1 MPIIRASRLMGMRSP
16 KVFIRMPRPNGYWA
30 FNPRIHGVTL
40 FRRNFFRDNEQVKRM
55 NTEQLQ
61 TFDLYD
67 LNVEFDERPSMP
79 ALGNVTEAEHRA
91 GLHLA
96 AIHRMHLRDM
106 QRLAHILEQ
115 VEQGG
120 VLPEVFAS
128 EVSNVELTRN
138 MRIFGTM
145 CGRECQVLTF
155 HHDAEE
161 HMMFPQL
168 EQQNIQA
175 LTRVVDR
182 LKQEHL
188 IVHELITRLETA
200 AQALVQNP
208 DEHNFA
214 RTKATFAQLHTV
226 VISHFGYEETELREA
241 LGRFVPVM

>member
-1 MPIIRASRLMGMRSP
+1 
-16 KVFIRMPRPNGYWA
+16 
-30 FNPRIHGVTL
+30 
-40 FRRNFFRDNEQVKRM
+40 M
-55 NTEQLQ
+55 NKDQLR
-61 TFDLYD
+61 TCDLCE
-67 LNVEFDERPSMP
+67 LNVKFDERPSMP
-79 ALGNVTEAEHRA
+79 ALQNVTVAEQRA

-106 QRLAHILEQ
+106 QRLAHVLEQ
-115 VEQGG
+115 VEQGA
-120 VLPEVFAS
+120 VSPEVFAE
-128 EVSNVELTRN
+128 EVSNVELSHN
-138 MRIFGTM
+138 MRMFGTM

-161 HMMFPQL
+161 HMIFPQL

-175 LTRVVDR
+175 LSRVVDR

-200 AQALVQNP
+200 AQALVRNP
-208 DEHNFA
+208 DEQNFA
-214 RTKATFAQLHTV
+214 KTKATFAQLHTV

>member
-1 MPIIRASRLMGMRSP
+1 MNKDQLRSCE
-16 KVFIRMPRPNGYWA
+16 
-30 FNPRIHGVTL
+30 L
-40 FRRNFFRDNEQVKRM
+40 CE
-55 NTEQLQ
+55 
-61 TFDLYD
+61 
-67 LNVEFDERPSMP
+67 LNVEFGERPSMP
-79 ALGNVTEAEHRA
+79 ALQNVTVAEQRA

-106 QRLAHILEQ
+106 QRLTHMLEQ
-115 VEQGG
+115 VEQRA
-120 VLPEVFAS
+120 VSPEVFAK
-128 EVSNVELTRN
+128 EVSNVELTHN
-138 MRIFGTM
+138 MRMFGTM
-145 CGRECQVLTF
+145 CGRECQVLAF

-161 HMMFPQL
+161 HMIFPQL

-175 LTRVVDR
+175 SSRVVDR

-208 DEHNFA
+208 DEHNLA
-214 RTKATFAQLHTV
+214 KTKATFAQLHTV

>member
-1 MPIIRASRLMGMRSP
+1 
-16 KVFIRMPRPNGYWA
+16 
-30 FNPRIHGVTL
+30 
-40 FRRNFFRDNEQVKRM
+40 M
-55 NTEQLQ
+55 NNDQLR
-61 TFDLYD
+61 TCDLCE
-67 LNVEFDERPSMP
+67 LKVEFGERPSMP
-79 ALGNVTEAEHRA
+79 ALQNVTEAEYRA

-106 QRLAHILEQ
+106 QRLTHMLEQ
-115 VEQGG
+115 VEQGA
-120 VLPEVFAS
+120 VSPKVFAQ
-128 EVSNVELTRN
+128 EVSNVELTHN
-138 MRIFGTM
+138 MRMFGTM

-161 HMMFPQL
+161 HMIFPQL

-175 LTRVVDR
+175 LSRVVER

-208 DEHNFA
+208 DEHNLA
-214 RTKATFAQLHTV
+214 KAKATFTQLHTV

>member
-1 MPIIRASRLMGMRSP
+1 MNKDQL
-16 KVFIRMPRPNGYWA
+16 
-30 FNPRIHGVTL
+30 RICEL
-40 FRRNFFRDNEQVKRM
+40 C
-55 NTEQLQ
+55 
-61 TFDLYD
+61 D
-67 LNVEFDERPSMP
+67 LNVEFDKRPSMP
-79 ALGNVTEAEHRA
+79 ALANVTVAEQRA

-106 QRLAHILEQ
+106 QRLAHVLEQ
-115 VEQGG
+115 VEQGA
-120 VLPEVFAS
+120 VSPEVFAQA
-128 EVSNVELTRN
+128 VSNVELSHN
-138 MRIFGTM
+138 MRVFGTM

-161 HMMFPQL
+161 HMIFPQL

-175 LTRVVDR
+175 LSHVVDR

-226 VISHFGYEETELREA
+226 VISHFAYEETELREA
-241 LGRFVPVM
+241 LGRFVPVI

>member
-1 MPIIRASRLMGMRSP
+1 
-16 KVFIRMPRPNGYWA
+16 
-30 FNPRIHGVTL
+30 
-40 FRRNFFRDNEQVKRM
+40 M
-55 NTEQLQ
+55 NKDQLR
-61 TFDLYD
+61 TCDLCK

-79 ALGNVTEAEHRA
+79 ALRNVTEAEQRA

-96 AIHRMHLRDM
+96 TIHRMHLRDM
-106 QRLAHILEQ
+106 QRLAHVLEQ
-115 VEQGG
+115 VEQGA
-120 VLPEVFAS
+120 VSPEVFAQ
-128 EVSNVELTRN
+128 EVSNLELTHN
-138 MRIFGTM
+138 MRTFGTM

-161 HMMFPQL
+161 HMIFPQL

-175 LTRVVDR
+175 LSRVVDR

-200 AQALVQNP
+200 TQALVQNP
-208 DEHNFA
+208 DEQNFA

-226 VISHFGYEETELREA
+226 VVSHFGYEEIELREA

>member
-1 MPIIRASRLMGMRSP
+1 
-16 KVFIRMPRPNGYWA
+16 
-30 FNPRIHGVTL
+30 
-40 FRRNFFRDNEQVKRM
+40 M
-55 NTEQLQ
+55 NKDQL
-61 TFDLYD
+61 LACELCE

-79 ALGNVTEAEHRA
+79 ALDNVTEAERRT

-106 QRLAHILEQ
+106 QRLAHVLEQ
-115 VEQGG
+115 VEQGS
-120 VLPEVFAS
+120 VSLEVFAH
-128 EVSNVELTRN
+128 EVSNADLTHN

-161 HMMFPQL
+161 HMIFPQL

-175 LTRVVDR
+175 LSRVVDR

-200 AQALVQNP
+200 AQDLVQNP

>member
-1 MPIIRASRLMGMRSP
+1 MT
-16 KVFIRMPRPNGYWA
+16 K
-30 FNPRIHGVTL
+30 
-40 FRRNFFRDNEQVKRM
+40 D
-55 NTEQLQ
+55 QLR
-61 TFDLYD
+61 TCELCE

-79 ALGNVTEAEHRA
+79 ALQNVTVAEQRA

-106 QRLAHILEQ
+106 QRLTHMLEQ
-115 VEQGG
+115 VEQGA
-120 VLPEVFAS
+120 VSPEVFAQ
-128 EVSNVELTRN
+128 EVSNVELTHN
-138 MRIFGTM
+138 MRMFGTM

-161 HMMFPQL
+161 HVIFPQL

-175 LTRVVDR
+175 LSRVVDR

-208 DEHNFA
+208 DEHNLA
-214 RTKATFAQLHTV
+214 KTKATFAQLHTV

>member
-1 MPIIRASRLMGMRSP
+1 
-16 KVFIRMPRPNGYWA
+16 
-30 FNPRIHGVTL
+30 
-40 FRRNFFRDNEQVKRM
+40 M
-55 NTEQLQ
+55 NNDQLR
-61 TFDLYD
+61 TCDLCE
-67 LNVEFDERPSMP
+67 LKVEFGERPSMP
-79 ALGNVTEAEHRA
+79 ALQNVTEAEYRA

-106 QRLAHILEQ
+106 QRLTHMLEQ
-115 VEQGG
+115 VEQGA
-120 VLPEVFAS
+120 VSPKVFAQ
-128 EVSNVELTRN
+128 EVSNVELTHN
-138 MRIFGTM
+138 MRMFGTM

-161 HMMFPQL
+161 HMIFPQL

-175 LTRVVDR
+175 LSRVVER

-208 DEHNFA
+208 DEHNLA
-214 RTKATFAQLHTV
+214 KAKATFAQLHTV

>member
-1 MPIIRASRLMGMRSP
+1 
-16 KVFIRMPRPNGYWA
+16 
-30 FNPRIHGVTL
+30 
-40 FRRNFFRDNEQVKRM
+40 M
-55 NTEQLQ
+55 NNDQLR
-61 TFDLYD
+61 TCDLCE
-67 LNVEFDERPSMP
+67 LKVEFGERPSMP
-79 ALGNVTEAEHRA
+79 ALQNVTEAEYRA

-106 QRLAHILEQ
+106 QRLTHMLEQ
-115 VEQGG
+115 VEQGA
-120 VLPEVFAS
+120 VSPKVFAQ
-128 EVSNVELTRN
+128 EVSKVELTHN
-138 MRIFGTM
+138 MRMFGTM

-161 HMMFPQL
+161 HMIFPQL

-175 LTRVVDR
+175 LSRVVER

-208 DEHNFA
+208 DEHNLA
-214 RTKATFAQLHTV
+214 KAKATFAQLHTV

>member
-1 MPIIRASRLMGMRSP
+1 
-16 KVFIRMPRPNGYWA
+16 
-30 FNPRIHGVTL
+30 
-40 FRRNFFRDNEQVKRM
+40 M
-55 NTEQLQ
+55 NKDQLR
-61 TFDLYD
+61 TCELCD

-79 ALGNVTEAEHRA
+79 ALENVTEAEQRA

-106 QRLAHILEQ
+106 QRLVHVLEQ
-115 VEQGG
+115 VEQGA
-120 VLPEVFAS
+120 VSPEVFAQ
-128 EVSNVELTRN
+128 EVSNVELAHN
-138 MRIFGTM
+138 MHMFGTM

-161 HMMFPQL
+161 HMIFPQL

-175 LTRVVDR
+175 LSRVVAR

-200 AQALVQNP
+200 AHALVQNP

-214 RTKATFAQLHTV
+214 RTKATFVQLQTA

>member
-1 MPIIRASRLMGMRSP
+1 
-16 KVFIRMPRPNGYWA
+16 
-30 FNPRIHGVTL
+30 
-40 FRRNFFRDNEQVKRM
+40 M
-55 NTEQLQ
+55 NKDQLR
-61 TFDLYD
+61 TCDLCE
-67 LNVEFDERPSMP
+67 LNVEFGERPSMP
-79 ALGNVTEAEHRA
+79 ALQNVTEAEQRA

-106 QRLAHILEQ
+106 QRLAHVLEQ
-115 VEQGG
+115 VEQGA
-120 VLPEVFAS
+120 VSPEVFAQ
-128 EVSNVELTRN
+128 EVSNVELTHN

-161 HMMFPQL
+161 HMIFPQL

-175 LTRVVDR
+175 LSRVVDR

-200 AQALVQNP
+200 TQALVQNP
-208 DEHNFA
+208 DEQNFA
-214 RTKATFAQLHTV
+214 RIIATFRQLHTV
-226 VISHFGYEETELREA
+226 VVSHFGYEETELREA

>member
-30 FNPRIHGVTL
+30 FNPRIHGVTM

-55 NTEQLQ
+55 NTDQLQ

>member
-1 MPIIRASRLMGMRSP
+1 MNKDQLRSCE
-16 KVFIRMPRPNGYWA
+16 
-30 FNPRIHGVTL
+30 L
-40 FRRNFFRDNEQVKRM
+40 CE
-55 NTEQLQ
+55 
-61 TFDLYD
+61 
-67 LNVEFDERPSMP
+67 LNVEFNERPSMP
-79 ALGNVTEAEHRA
+79 ALDNVTEVERRT

-106 QRLAHILEQ
+106 QRLAHVLEQ
-115 VEQGG
+115 VEHGA
-120 VLPEVFAS
+120 VSPAVFARA
-128 EVSNVELTRN
+128 VSDVELTHN

-161 HMMFPQL
+161 HMIFPQL
-168 EQQNIQA
+168 EQQNIQG
-175 LTRVVDR
+175 LSRVVDR
-182 LKQEHL
+182 LKQEHW

-208 DEHNFA
+208 NEHNFA

>member
-1 MPIIRASRLMGMRSP
+1 
-16 KVFIRMPRPNGYWA
+16 
-30 FNPRIHGVTL
+30 
-40 FRRNFFRDNEQVKRM
+40 M
-55 NTEQLQ
+55 NNDQLR
-61 TFDLYD
+61 TCDLCE
-67 LNVEFDERPSMP
+67 LKVEFGERPSMP
-79 ALGNVTEAEHRA
+79 ALQNVTEAEHRA

-106 QRLAHILEQ
+106 QRLSHILEQ
-115 VEQGG
+115 VEQGA
-120 VLPEVFAS
+120 VSPEVFAQ
-128 EVSNVELTRN
+128 EVSNVELTHNLR
-138 MRIFGTM
+138 MFGTM

-161 HMMFPQL
+161 QMIFPQL

-175 LTRVVDR
+175 LSRVVER

-208 DEHNFA
+208 DAHNLA
-214 RTKATFAQLHTV
+214 KTKATFAQLHTV
-226 VISHFGYEETELREA
+226 VISHFRYEETELREA

>member
-1 MPIIRASRLMGMRSP
+1 
-16 KVFIRMPRPNGYWA
+16 
-30 FNPRIHGVTL
+30 
-40 FRRNFFRDNEQVKRM
+40 M
-55 NTEQLQ
+55 NTDQLRSCE
-61 TFDLYD
+61 LCE
-67 LNVEFDERPSMP
+67 LNVEFNERPSMP
-79 ALGNVTEAEHRA
+79 ALDNVTEVERRT

-106 QRLAHILEQ
+106 QRLAHVLEQ
-115 VEQGG
+115 VEHGA
-120 VLPEVFAS
+120 VSPAVFARA
-128 EVSNVELTRN
+128 VSDVELTHN

-161 HMMFPQL
+161 HMIFPQL
-168 EQQNIQA
+168 EQQNIQG
-175 LTRVVDR
+175 LGRVVDR

-208 DEHNFA
+208 NEHNFA

>member
-1 MPIIRASRLMGMRSP
+1 
-16 KVFIRMPRPNGYWA
+16 
-30 FNPRIHGVTL
+30 
-40 FRRNFFRDNEQVKRM
+40 M
-55 NTEQLQ
+55 NTDQLQ

-79 ALGNVTEAEHRA
+79 AFGNVTEAEHRA

-161 HMMFPQL
+161 HMIFPQL

-175 LTRVVDR
+175 LSRVVER

>member
-1 MPIIRASRLMGMRSP
+1 
-16 KVFIRMPRPNGYWA
+16 
-30 FNPRIHGVTL
+30 
-40 FRRNFFRDNEQVKRM
+40 M
-55 NTEQLQ
+55 NNDQLR
-61 TFDLYD
+61 TCDLCE
-67 LNVEFDERPSMP
+67 LNVEFGERPSMP
-79 ALGNVTEAEHRA
+79 ALQNVTEAEHRA

-106 QRLAHILEQ
+106 QRLTHMLEQ
-115 VEQGG
+115 VEQGA
-120 VLPEVFAS
+120 VSPEVFAQ
-128 EVSNVELTRN
+128 EVSNVEFTHN
-138 MRIFGTM
+138 MRMFGTM

-161 HMMFPQL
+161 HMIFPQL

-175 LTRVVDR
+175 LSRVVER

-188 IVHELITRLETA
+188 IVHELITRLETV

-208 DEHNFA
+208 DEHNLA
-214 RTKATFAQLHTV
+214 KTKATFAQLHTV

>member
-1 MPIIRASRLMGMRSP
+1 
-16 KVFIRMPRPNGYWA
+16 
-30 FNPRIHGVTL
+30 
-40 FRRNFFRDNEQVKRM
+40 M
-55 NTEQLQ
+55 NTDQLQ

-161 HMMFPQL
+161 HMIFPQL

-175 LTRVVDR
+175 LSRVVDR

-208 DEHNFA
+208 DEHNFS

>member
-1 MPIIRASRLMGMRSP
+1 
-16 KVFIRMPRPNGYWA
+16 
-30 FNPRIHGVTL
+30 
-40 FRRNFFRDNEQVKRM
+40 M
-55 NTEQLQ
+55 NKDQLR
-61 TFDLYD
+61 TCDLCE
-67 LNVEFDERPSMP
+67 LNVEFGERPSMP
-79 ALGNVTEAEHRA
+79 ALQNVTEAEHRA

-106 QRLAHILEQ
+106 QRLTHMLEQ
-115 VEQGG
+115 VEQGA
-120 VLPEVFAS
+120 VSPEVFAQ
-128 EVSNVELTRN
+128 EVSNVEFTHN
-138 MRIFGTM
+138 MRMFGTM

-161 HMMFPQL
+161 HMIFPQL

-175 LTRVVDR
+175 LSRVVER

-208 DEHNFA
+208 DEHNLA
-214 RTKATFAQLHTV
+214 KTKATFAQLHTV

>member
-1 MPIIRASRLMGMRSP
+1 
-16 KVFIRMPRPNGYWA
+16 
-30 FNPRIHGVTL
+30 
-40 FRRNFFRDNEQVKRM
+40 M
-55 NTEQLQ
+55 NKDQLR
-61 TFDLYD
+61 TCDLCE
-67 LNVEFDERPSMP
+67 LNVEFGERPSMP
-79 ALGNVTEAEHRA
+79 ALQNVTEAEHRA

-106 QRLAHILEQ
+106 QRLTHMLEQ
-115 VEQGG
+115 VEQGA
-120 VLPEVFAS
+120 VSPEVFAQ
-128 EVSNVELTRN
+128 EVSNVELTHN
-138 MRIFGTM
+138 MRMFGTM

-161 HMMFPQL
+161 HMIFPQL

-175 LTRVVDR
+175 LSRVVER

-208 DEHNFA
+208 DEHNLA
-214 RTKATFAQLHTV
+214 KTKATFAQLHTV
-226 VISHFGYEETELREA
+226 VISHFAYEETELREA